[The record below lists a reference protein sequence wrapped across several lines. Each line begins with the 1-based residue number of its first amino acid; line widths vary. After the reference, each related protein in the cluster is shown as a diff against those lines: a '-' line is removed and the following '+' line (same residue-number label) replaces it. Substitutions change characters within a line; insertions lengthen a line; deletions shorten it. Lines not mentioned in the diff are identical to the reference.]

1 MGIMETLTGLFKS
14 SGADNLLKGVTEM
27 IGDGSLSMSKLKE
40 NMSKAGLDD
49 IFSSWTGTGENKPI
63 SAEQIKQ
70 ASDPGNLQAIADKAG
85 VSVDQAA
92 DELSKVLPD
101 VVDKLSP
108 DGVLPADDAVKSA
121 VSKV

>member
-1 MGIMETLTGLFKS
+1 METLTGLFKS

>member
-14 SGADNLLKGVTEM
+14 SGADNLLKGVTDM
-27 IGDGSLSMSKLKE
+27 IGDGSFSVSKMKE
-40 NMSKAGLDD
+40 NFSKAGLDD

-63 SAEQIKQ
+63 SADQIKQ
-70 ASDPGNLQAIADKAG
+70 AADPENLQALADKAG

-108 DGVLPADDAVKSA
+108 DGVLPTDDAIKSA
-121 VSKV
+121 ISKV